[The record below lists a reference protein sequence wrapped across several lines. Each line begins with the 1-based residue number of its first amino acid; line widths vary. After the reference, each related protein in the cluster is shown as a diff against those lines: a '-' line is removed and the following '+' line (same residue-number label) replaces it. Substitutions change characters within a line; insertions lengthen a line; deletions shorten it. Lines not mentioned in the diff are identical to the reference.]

1 MSDITTKK
9 DIKGEI
15 TTYILDYIKKNK
27 LQPGE
32 KLPSQAELVKQLKVS
47 RTAVRE
53 TVIELEGK
61 DIIHVINGKG
71 MYVKDPSENHLLS
84 GLELE
89 RKKENLIDVLEVR
102 WALEIEIIKN
112 VIKNA
117 TDEELASINRI
128 VTELM
133 DKYNHDE
140 LQNKIDKQF
149 HYAIYD
155 ICHNKILKEL
165 IVSLGYLTDELWD
178 FPLGLD
184 HPFTATIPFH
194 EKMYRALVN
203 RDFRLA
209 KHYNDS
215 IFIQMIEEINE
226 LHRKG

>member
-15 TTYILDYIKKNK
+15 TAYILDFIKMNK

-61 DIIHVINGKG
+61 DIIQVINGKG

-133 DKYNHDE
+133 EKYNHDE

-194 EKMYRALVN
+194 EKMYKALVK

-226 LHRKG
+226 LHRKD